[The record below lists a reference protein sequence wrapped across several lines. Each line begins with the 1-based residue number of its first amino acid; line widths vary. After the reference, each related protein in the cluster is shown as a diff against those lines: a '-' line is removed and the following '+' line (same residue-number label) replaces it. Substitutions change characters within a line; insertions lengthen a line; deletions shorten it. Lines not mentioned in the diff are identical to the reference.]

1 MRDPDPDLA
10 GQPIDLTNCD
20 REPIH
25 IPGKIQYFGC
35 LIALSSDWVIA
46 HASANC
52 GAVLGLE
59 AERLGG
65 LPFNQFFPPETIHAL
80 RTRMQAL
87 SPGQGV
93 ARLFAFPL
101 LGDGTLFDVSIHSS
115 GPLVVLEF
123 EPRSHAQPRGD
134 AALVQS
140 LIARVR
146 RHETI
151 DGMANEAARGL
162 RMLSGF
168 DRVMV
173 YRFEEDDSG
182 TVIAEAA
189 RTGLETFL
197 GLRYPASDIPKQ
209 ARALYVKSPLRL
221 IADVDG
227 ECFPIIPERMADGA
241 PLDLSLAVTRAVS
254 PIHLEYL
261 RNMGVAASMS
271 VSIIRQG
278 RLWGL
283 FACHHYS
290 PFYIGYEKRSEVELF
305 AQLFNYELAQ
315 AEMAG
320 ELAETDRA
328 RTLHDRLMTQVSSGL
343 SLLDGLESV
352 ANDVG
357 DVIPFD
363 GIAIW
368 SNGHY
373 RARGAAPSQEEFIGL
388 ARFLNTT
395 QPGQI
400 YVTDNIAARYAGA
413 ESFSDRAAGLLA
425 LPVSRAP
432 RDYIVL
438 FRRELAQTVKW
449 AGNPDKPV
457 EATGPHGARLTPR
470 KSFEI
475 WNEVV
480 KGRSAPWKAGERR
493 AADILRVTL
502 LEVVLKMADETNTTR
517 KRAQEQQELLIA
529 ELNHRVRNILSLIR
543 SLVGQGRGDAGSV
556 EAYAAVLDARIHALA
571 RAHDQLTRREWRH
584 ASLKSLIENEVKA
597 FLSAEADRVFVR
609 GENLDL
615 SPQRSRRLPWWPMNW

>member
-227 ECFPIIPERMADGA
+227 ECFPIIPERMADGRR
-241 PLDLSLAVTRAVS
+241 STCRS
-254 PIHLEYL
+254 P
-261 RNMGVAASMS
+261 
-271 VSIIRQG
+271 
-278 RLWGL
+278 
-283 FACHHYS
+283 
-290 PFYIGYEKRSEVELF
+290 
-305 AQLFNYELAQ
+305 
-315 AEMAG
+315 
-320 ELAETDRA
+320 
-328 RTLHDRLMTQVSSGL
+328 
-343 SLLDGLESV
+343 
-352 ANDVG
+352 
-357 DVIPFD
+357 
-363 GIAIW
+363 
-368 SNGHY
+368 
-373 RARGAAPSQEEFIGL
+373 
-388 ARFLNTT
+388 
-395 QPGQI
+395 
-400 YVTDNIAARYAGA
+400 
-413 ESFSDRAAGLLA
+413 
-425 LPVSRAP
+425 
-432 RDYIVL
+432 
-438 FRRELAQTVKW
+438 
-449 AGNPDKPV
+449 
-457 EATGPHGARLTPR
+457 
-470 KSFEI
+470 
-475 WNEVV
+475 
-480 KGRSAPWKAGERR
+480 
-493 AADILRVTL
+493 
-502 LEVVLKMADETNTTR
+502 
-517 KRAQEQQELLIA
+517 
-529 ELNHRVRNILSLIR
+529 
-543 SLVGQGRGDAGSV
+543 
-556 EAYAAVLDARIHALA
+556 
-571 RAHDQLTRREWRH
+571 
-584 ASLKSLIENEVKA
+584 
-597 FLSAEADRVFVR
+597 
-609 GENLDL
+609 
-615 SPQRSRRLPWWPMNW
+615 